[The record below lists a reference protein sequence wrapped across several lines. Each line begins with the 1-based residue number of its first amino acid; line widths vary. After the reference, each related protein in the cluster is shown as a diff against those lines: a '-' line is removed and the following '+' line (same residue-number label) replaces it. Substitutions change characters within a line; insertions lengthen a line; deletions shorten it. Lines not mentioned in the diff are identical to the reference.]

1 MMFSSFSRFSSLS
14 FRIPLMLIAS
24 AFVAALAVGV
34 NSHVQATRS
43 LMVTSTEFASS
54 ISRYRAGILK
64 DVGDMYMSDIGAK
77 ATESSTREALEA
89 FSIPFEAMA
98 SKEEIRR
105 HYVEHKPQPGKA
117 KADYNGQDDPTSYAL
132 AHHLWHPAMRDW
144 ARAKR
149 VHDLMLISPA
159 GDVIYSVAKQAY
171 FGTNLKGSSARASGL
186 TRTFDGALAKAKSA
200 EIHFEDYEP
209 YLAAEGRASAFLGRA
224 VLDHAGKVMG
234 VLVVEIGDDII
245 RDRIATRFGKDGT
258 AYAIGA
264 DGRLRTAVPSR
275 GGLKLFD
282 TTPHGALI
290 KQALDRNET
299 VSAVAR
305 SLDGTESLVALT
317 PTTFIG
323 RPWLVAA
330 DLPASAIE
338 AENMALAR
346 HNGVIALGV
355 LALLAGL
362 AIFLSGR
369 LITGPVN
376 QMRDAVGRLASGESG
391 AIPGEGRTD
400 ELGDLARSLRQ
411 VHAAGVAAAQ
421 LKSALDCASV
431 NVIVADETNKIVY
444 CNPAMLSFFSMHA
457 REFRQQFPN
466 FSAGEMIGATLDQFH
481 HNDKWR
487 ERQIDDTRIRIGALT
502 IDLKVN
508 RIQDA
513 SGQRIGMITEWHDVS
528 AELSAMREV
537 TGVVEAAVRG
547 DFSGRIAEEG
557 KVGAMRDL
565 AAGQNRI
572 NTIVEEAMEE
582 FSATLRQVAEGDLM
596 ARVEGDHQGRFAQLA
611 SGINDTVGRLAETVA
626 TIQRSARDL
635 NRAAGEI
642 NAGAA
647 DLARRT
653 EEEAASLEETAATT
667 EELAAS
673 VKQTADSSKLANEL
687 SDKGR
692 KLATDGGGIVREA
705 IQAME
710 RIEDA
715 SRKITDIISVIDDIA
730 FQTNLLALN
739 AAVEAARAGEAGKG
753 FAVVAS
759 EVRTLAQRSG
769 QAARDIKDLIV
780 GSASE
785 VVEGVKLVHATGRS
799 LDSIV
804 QASGEMAQMIGM
816 IHSAAS
822 EQAHGIEEM
831 STAVARIDEMTQ
843 QNSALAEQSAAS
855 ASELMRQLEQ
865 LNDLVAT
872 FRIAPGQMGV
882 GQAGMPAR
890 WRRPR
895 PPSLHPSAPPAA
907 PSPSACASSPH
918 RPSRNP
924 RYPRRP
930 SCASTR
936 SRLGAQLRA
945 ARATMTTGRNSD
957 ERRGA
962 SDPCC

>member
-1 MMFSSFSRFSSLS
+1 MQAVLKRLGSLS

-34 NSHVQATRS
+34 NSHVQASKTIIQTDTQTADSIARFRANVLKRIGES
-43 LMVTSTEFASS
+43 FAT
-54 ISRYRAGILK
+54 
-64 DVGDMYMSDIGAK
+64 DMRITADAPTI
-77 ATESSTREALEA
+77 REAYDFLFGVYESRA
-89 FSIPFEAMA
+89 A
-98 SKEEIRR
+98 KDDVLRR
-105 HYVEHKPQPGKA
+105 HYLEHKPPAGKTR
-117 KADYNGQDDPTSYAL
+117 ADYLGENDKSAYAIG
-132 AHHLWHPAMRDW
+132 HKRWHPLLKSMAREKKLYDMFLITPVGEVIYTVEKEPDFATNLRTGPW
-144 ARAKR
+144 RATGLARA
-149 VHDLMLISPA
+149 
-159 GDVIYSVAKQAY
+159 
-171 FGTNLKGSSARASGL
+171 FE
-186 TRTFDGALAKAKSA
+186 GALAKAKG
-200 EIHFEDYEP
+200 EGVHFEDFENYQP
-209 YLAAEGRASAFLGRA
+209 SDGAPAAFLAKAIKDDSGNVVA
-224 VLDHAGKVMG
+224 VL
-234 VLVVEIGDDII
+234 
-245 RDRIATRFGKDGT
+245 ATQMSEESVSNYISDTFGQDGIS
-258 AYAIGA
+258 YAVGPDA
-264 DGRLRTAVPSR
+264 KLRTAIDQRGKYKLLSPTPLGPLVEATRAAGKPMSR
-275 GGLKLFD
+275 FL
-282 TTPHGALI
+282 TS
-290 KQALDRNET
+290 
-299 VSAVAR
+299 V
-305 SLDGTESLVALT
+305 DGQLAYIAMAPAE
-317 PTTFIG
+317 FIG
-323 RPWLVAA
+323 SNWFVVADISSA
-330 DLPASAIE
+330 AIHEPINDLAYHNGLIGVGVIGVLSVFAFF
-338 AENMALAR
+338 LAR
-346 HNGVIALGV
+346 GV
-355 LALLAGL
+355 
-362 AIFLSGR
+362 
-369 LITGPVN
+369 TGPVN

-882 GQAGMPAR
+882 GQMGAGQMATPA
-890 WRRPR
+890 
-895 PPSLHPSAPPAA
+895 PAFA
-907 PSPSACASSPH
+907 QPQRAASSSEPE
-918 RPSRNP
+918 
-924 RYPRRP
+924 
-930 SCASTR
+930 
-936 SRLGAQLRA
+936 RLRQLAAQAFAQSKVPAPAGRHPAPQPQPKRA
-945 ARATMTTGRNSD
+945 AA
-957 ERRGA
+957 GA
-962 SDPCC
+962 SRHSDDWTEF